1 MADVK
6 WIKLYT
12 DMFDNRKIKFIR
24 KLPEGNDI
32 LLMWIMLLISAGK
45 VNDEGYVYL
54 IEDIPY
60 TPESLADE
68 FDLPINTIKLGLETM
83 KKLNMIEDEA
93 KGLRIINWCEY
104 QSVDGLERVRELR
117 RLRQKKFRD
126 KKKRESLPETVTDD
140 TTDSRNVTGNVSIT
154 LNDASRYRYRD
165 LDLDLDLEQDK
176 DKDQDQDQEH
186 SLFSE
191 KISSEKV
198 PYTEIVEIF
207 HRKCPDLP
215 RVIKVTDQRKKFL
228 NARWKEYPSID
239 FWNQF
244 FETVSKSQF
253 LNGKVNDFKATFD
266 WLIRPNN
273 FVKVVE
279 GNYNGREKNKGL
291 KVLVDELEW

>member
-1 MADVK
+1 MTDVK

-83 KKLNMIEDEA
+83 KKLNMIEDDA
-93 KGLRIINWCEY
+93 KGIRILNWCEY
-104 QSVDGLERVRELR
+104 QSVDGLEKVKELN
-117 RLRQKKFRD
+117 RLRQKRHRD
-126 KKKRESLPETVTDD
+126 KKKQEALPESVTNDSTDSHNVTD
-140 TTDSRNVTGNVSIT
+140 NVSVT
-154 LNDASRYRYRD
+154 LNNASRYRYRD
-165 LDLDLDLEQDK
+165 IEIELDKEEDK
-176 DKDQDQDQEH
+176 EEEKETDKER
-186 SLFSE
+186 E
-191 KISSEKV
+191 KNT
-198 PYTEIVEIF
+198 PYDEIVEIY
-207 HRKCPDLP
+207 HSRCLDLP
-215 RVIKVTDQRKKFL
+215 RVIKLTDQRKKFL

-244 FETVSKSQF
+244 FDTVSKSQF
-253 LNGKVNDFKATFD
+253 LMGKVNDFKANFD

-273 FVKVVE
+273 FVKVLE
-279 GNYNGREKNKGL
+279 GNYNGKEKNKGL
-291 KVLVDELEW
+291 KVLVNELEW

>member
-45 VNDEGYVYL
+45 VNDEGYVYI

-104 QSVDGLERVRELR
+104 QSIESLEKIREQTKLR
-117 RLRQKKFRD
+117 TRKYRDRLKELSD
-126 KKKRESLPETVTDD
+126 CSNEPNNSTKRE
-140 TTDSRNVTGNVSIT
+140 RC
-154 LNDASRYRYRD
+154 DASRD
-165 LDLDLDLEQDK
+165 ATVTHLDIDIELDLEKELEK
-176 DKDQDQDQEH
+176 D
-186 SLFSE
+186 LE
-191 KISSEKV
+191 KETNKERDSKI
-198 PYTEIVEIF
+198 PYDEIVEIF
-207 HRKCPDLP
+207 HSKCPDLP
-215 RVIKVTDQRKKFL
+215 RVIKVTEQRKKFL
-228 NARWKEYPSID
+228 NARWKEYPSLD

-244 FETVSKSQF
+244 FDTVSKSQF
-253 LNGKVNDFKATFD
+253 LIGKVNDFKANFD

-279 GNYNGREKNKGL
+279 GNYNGKEKNKGL
-291 KVLVDELEW
+291 KMLVDEMEW

>member
-45 VNDEGYVYL
+45 VNDEGYVYI

-83 KKLNMIEDEA
+83 KKLNMIEDEE

-104 QSVDGLERVRELR
+104 QSADGLERVRELR

-126 KKKRESLPETVTDD
+126 KKKQESLPETVTDD

-165 LDLDLDLEQDK
+165 LDLDLELEQ
-176 DKDQDQDQEH
+176 DKDQDQDQEL

-191 KISSEKV
+191 NFSSDKV
-198 PYTEIVEIF
+198 PYNEIIEIF
-207 HRKCPDLP
+207 NSKCPDLP
-215 RVIKVTDQRKKFL
+215 RVIKVTEQRKKFL
-228 NARWKEYPSID
+228 NARWKEYPSLD

-253 LNGKVNDFKATFD
+253 LMGKVNSFKANFD

-273 FVKVVE
+273 FIKVLE
-279 GNYNGREKNKGL
+279 GNYNGKEINKGL
-291 KVLVDELEW
+291 KMLVDELEW